1 MLQNHSLHV
10 YRKHRR
16 NKHFRIKCLLFPHYT
31 SNRKL
36 LQNLI
41 LDLINYSEVSF
52 ISSLVQHLDKN
63 ERFVTNQIWINWIS
77 VNINI
82 TIYYMTKANIK
93 TFHEWSRLFA
103 CPGRFLKS
111 MSVTYNL
118 CPIEAGTTGI
128 SIVFNHQSQDKIIVY
143 FNWNK
148 WRLDLRGGGGYTIM
162 ERSTSNIP

>member
-1 MLQNHSLHV
+1 MN
-10 YRKHRR
+10 
-16 NKHFRIKCLLFPHYT
+16 LLKT
-31 SNRKL
+31 TIAVNTL
-36 LQNLI
+36 
-41 LDLINYSEVSF
+41 NYSSF

-93 TFHEWSRLFA
+93 AFHEWSRLSA

-148 WRLDLRGGGGYTIM
+148 WRLDLRGGGIYYNGAFNFKYPIIILFNQFVDQTTNQLM
-162 ERSTSNIP
+162 F

>member
-1 MLQNHSLHV
+1 MN
-10 YRKHRR
+10 
-16 NKHFRIKCLLFPHYT
+16 LLKTTH
-31 SNRKL
+31 
-36 LQNLI
+36 LI
-41 LDLINYSEVSF
+41 TAKSVSF
-52 ISSLVQHLDKN
+52 PPHFHHLDKN

-148 WRLDLRGGGGYTIM
+148 WRLDLRGGMYYNGAFNFKYPIIILFNQFVDQTTNQLM
-162 ERSTSNIP
+162 F

>member
-1 MLQNHSLHV
+1 MT
-10 YRKHRR
+10 
-16 NKHFRIKCLLFPHYT
+16 LLKT
-31 SNRKL
+31 TIAVNTL
-36 LQNLI
+36 
-41 LDLINYSEVSF
+41 NYSEVSF

-93 TFHEWSRLFA
+93 AFHEWSRLSA

-128 SIVFNHQSQDKIIVY
+128 SIVFNHQSQDKIIVF

-148 WRLDLRGGGGYTIM
+148 WRLDLRGGGGIYYNGAFNFKYSIIILFNQFVDQTTNQLM
-162 ERSTSNIP
+162 F